1 MLPYFSLV
9 EASSPPCA
17 CVLSTCPSLC
27 LTSLCLCS
35 LHLPLPLPHLP
46 VLVFS
51 PLAPPSASPPCAC
64 VLSTCPSLC
73 LTSLCLCSLHLPLPL
88 SLAVNLN
95 THKFYIVF
103 MCVVQRKVLIVTT
116 HTHGH
121 TLHCVHLFVLWVDGR
136 LFKNIFFI
144 HVLCLHSSISCLPVF
159 FR

>member
-1 MLPYFSLV
+1 MLPYFCLV

-51 PLAPPSASPPCAC
+51 PLAPPSVIGSQSEHAQ
-64 VLSTCPSLC
+64 VLRSIYVCRTTQGINRDYPHTWAHTALC
-73 LTSLCLCSLHLPLPL
+73 
-88 SLAVNLN
+88 
-95 THKFYIVF
+95 
-103 MCVVQRKVLIVTT
+103 
-116 HTHGH
+116 
-121 TLHCVHLFVLWVDGR
+121 TLVCTLWVDGR